1 MNETTTVPRLRGTPD
16 RIFISV
22 AESTGRSTLSFAP
35 ADIGD
40 PVQKDDDK
48 TGAAALVIAKAIV
61 AAHPGCAIVGPHYH
75 ASARGRPKHKR
86 RS

>member
-1 MNETTTVPRLRGTPD
+1 MNETTTVPRLRGTPA

-22 AESTGRSTLSFAP
+22 
-35 ADIGD
+35 D